1 MRYFKSIIATLALV
15 FSAGATVSAQTTAA
29 DVGFTPYSIFG
40 LGDLA
45 KEGSSYNQAMG
56 GIGIGDRNV
65 KYLNYLNPAAVT
77 ARQANSFMMDFGIRQ
92 NNAYY
97 AANAASGDDKLHSAN
112 NTFNMDHIVLSFPIE
127 QHSAFK
133 FGIAPFSNTGYSFL
147 TSETRDELI
156 SEVGDLSYYHL
167 GQGGITKA
175 FVGAG
180 VTFFK
185 RLSLG
190 VDGQYYFGNI
200 VRYSA
205 ASFNSS
211 SVYRS
216 VTSGEN
222 YSLKGAGLKA
232 GLQYEQPLG
241 KKYKAVIGAT
251 YDLGSSLDGSCIKF
265 AYASSD
271 TVINDKKQIDGFSI
285 PSELGVGL
293 TFKKADE
300 RWKIGFDYA
309 QRDWTD
315 ASLFTTVG
323 SGFSATKSQSFRA
336 GFEFT
341 PNPYDMRYWY
351 KHITYRGGVYHEKSY
366 YSLNGSQV
374 DATGIT
380 VGASLPVFRYFN
392 SVNISFDFGQRGS
405 LSLNQVRERYF
416 TINASFALHDIWFLK
431 PLYD

>member
-15 FSAGATVSAQTTAA
+15 FAAAVSASAQTTAA
-29 DVGFTPYSIFG
+29 DVGFTPYSIYG
-40 LGDLA
+40 LGDMA

-77 ARQANSFMMDFGIRQ
+77 ARQTNSFMMDFGFRQ
-92 NNAYY
+92 NNEYF
-97 AANAASGDDKLHSAN
+97 AANSASSDKVLHSAD
-112 NTFNMDHIVLSFPIE
+112 NTFNMDHLVLSFPIE
-127 QHSAFK
+127 KHSAFK
-133 FGIAPFSNTGYSFL
+133 FGVAPFSNTGYSFA
-147 TSETRDELI
+147 SAETRDELI
-156 SEVGDLSYYHL
+156 SDMGDISYYQL

-175 FVGAG
+175 FTGAG

-185 RLSLG
+185 RLSIG
-190 VDGQYYFGNI
+190 VDGQFYFGNI
-200 VRYSA
+200 TRYSA
-205 ASFNSS
+205 ATFNTSAA
-211 SVYRS
+211 YRS
-216 VTSGEN
+216 VTSGWN
-222 YSLKGAGLKA
+222 YSLKGMGVKF

-251 YDLGSSLDGSCIKF
+251 YDTGSSLDGSLIRF

-271 TVINDKKQIDGFSI
+271 TIVNDKKDISGYSI
-285 PSELGVGL
+285 PAEIGVGL

-300 RWKIGFDYA
+300 RWKVGFDYS

-315 ASLFTTVG
+315 ANLFETPG
-323 SGFSATKSQSFRA
+323 RGFAATLARSFRA

-366 YSLNGSQV
+366 YSFNGNQV
-374 DATGIT
+374 DAMGVT

-392 SVNISFDFGQRGS
+392 SVNISMDFGQRGS
-405 LSLNQVRERYF
+405 LSLNQIRERYF
-416 TINASFALHDIWFLK
+416 AINVSFALHDIWFLK
-431 PLYD
+431 PMYD